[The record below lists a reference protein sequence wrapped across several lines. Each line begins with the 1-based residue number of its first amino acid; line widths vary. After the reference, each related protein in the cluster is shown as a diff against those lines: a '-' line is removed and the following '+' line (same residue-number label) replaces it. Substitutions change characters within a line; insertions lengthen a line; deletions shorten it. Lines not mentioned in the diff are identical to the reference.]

1 MKQKNNTF
9 IYSDTNKRYY
19 TFSYYLKNNF
29 QSKVFKVP
37 LNANFSCPNR
47 DGTKAVGGCTF
58 CSALG
63 SGDYAGSI
71 QDTMQEQFNKGKER
85 MLVKWPTGKA
95 MAYFQA
101 YTNTYASLETL
112 KAHFDPFI
120 ENDEVIALSIAT
132 RADCLSDE
140 TIAYLETL
148 THKKEVW
155 IELGLQSIYDE
166 TSTIINRG
174 HTFTEFTTAIDRLS
188 RTNLKICVHLMNSLP
203 NETREQMIE
212 SARVVGSM
220 NIHAI
225 KIHMLHVIQNTKMA
239 LQYQVQ
245 AFPLLSLEAYVE
257 VIVRQLEVIR
267 EDIVIQRLTGD
278 AVKED
283 LVAPLWTLNK
293 TQVLN
298 DIDKYMQLHDTYQGK
313 YYKKEQE

>member
-9 IYSDTNKRYY
+9 TYSNTNKRYY
-19 TFSYYLKNNF
+19 TFSYYLKTNF
-29 QSKVFKVP
+29 QNKVFKVP

-71 QDTMQEQFNKGKER
+71 QDSMQEQFDKGKEK

-101 YTNTYASLETL
+101 YTNTYASLDTL

-120 ENDEVIALSIAT
+120 ENNEVIALSIAT

-140 TIAYLETL
+140 TITYLDSL
-148 THKKEVW
+148 TATKEVW
-155 IELGLQSIYDE
+155 LELGLQSIYDE
-166 TSTIINRG
+166 TSTRINRG
-174 HTFTEFTTAIDRLS
+174 HTFEEFNEAIERLS
-188 RTNLKICVHLMNSLP
+188 KTNLKICVHLMNSLP

-212 SARVVGSM
+212 SARVVGQM

-239 LQYQVQ
+239 LQYYINP
-245 AFPLLSLEAYVE
+245 FPLLSLDEYVE

-283 LVAPLWTLNK
+283 LIAPLWTLNK